1 MVPNGGSIQ
10 GPCQFGLSEGNYAMT
25 IEIRADNLAKQ
36 GLIMVMTGD
45 GKGKTTAAF
54 GQALRALGHGYRV
67 CIIQFMKGRLYG
79 EVLAIQKYLPDI
91 DLYQYGLDS
100 FVMRDNP
107 APVDVELA
115 R

>member
-1 MVPNGGSIQ
+1 MGYQ
-10 GPCQFGLSEGNYAMT
+10 EGNYAMT

-54 GQALRALGHGYRV
+54 SQALRALGHGYRV

-79 EVLAIQKYLPDI
+79 EVLAIRNTCPILI
-91 DLYQYGLDS
+91 CTNTGWTAL
-100 FVMRDNP
+100 
-107 APVDVELA
+107 
-115 R
+115 